1 MINHRFD
8 YQPINRVTEDGR
20 RLYATPD
27 GKKLPSVTTI
37 LDRTKPE
44 ESRRALNEWK
54 QRVGVEKAQQITTEA
69 ATVAPGCTVI
79 SNTM

>member
-1 MINHRFD
+1 MITQR
-8 YQPINRVTEDGR
+8 YCYTPISRTTEDGR

-37 LDRTKPE
+37 LDHTKPE

-54 QRVGVEKAQQITTEA
+54 NVWALNVPR
-69 ATVAPGCTVI
+69 P
-79 SNTM
+79 